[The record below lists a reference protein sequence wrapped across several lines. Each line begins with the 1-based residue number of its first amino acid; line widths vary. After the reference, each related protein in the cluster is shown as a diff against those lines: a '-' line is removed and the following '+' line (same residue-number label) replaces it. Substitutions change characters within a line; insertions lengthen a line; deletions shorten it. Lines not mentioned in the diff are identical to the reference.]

1 MARNLY
7 RFYLYTVFIAMLIF
21 AALWAKSFARISKQA
36 APQKSTLQDVT
47 YLQHRA
53 VSSDARATAGSGLC
67 EEDRG

>member
-36 APQKSTLQDVT
+36 ALQKK
-47 YLQHRA
+47 YI
-53 VSSDARATAGSGLC
+53 ARCNILAT
-67 EEDRG
+67 